1 MRSITRFIAFGAL
14 VASSV
19 SCGSVVRQGTSPVYL
34 QIVSLTAQRGG
45 LGGDFTNPIPSDVVT
60 NVTTPAPCTSTSPC
74 PTVFSDPGQ
83 VVMQAVLKDIT
94 SPTGP
99 TPNNDVTITR
109 YRVTYRRA
117 DGRNTPGLDVPFPF
131 DGATTGTIRVGTP
144 SALPFELV
152 RVVAKKETPLV
163 NLVNSATVVTTIAE
177 VSFFGADQVGREVT
191 VSGLLQIDF
200 ANWGDF

>member
-1 MRSITRFIAFGAL
+1 MRSITRFIGFGAL

-34 QIVSLTAQRGG
+34 QIVSLSGQRGG
-45 LGGDFTNPIPSDVVT
+45 LDGDFTNPIPSDVVT
-60 NVTTPAPCTSTSPC
+60 NVTTPAPCTPTSPC

-83 VVMQAVLKDIT
+83 VVMQAVLKDVT

-109 YRVTYRRA
+109 YRVSYRRA
-117 DGRNTPGLDVPFPF
+117 DRRNTPGLDVPFPF
-131 DGATTGTIRVGTP
+131 DGATTGTIRVG
-144 SALPFELV
+144 SASTLPFELV

-163 NLVNSATVVTTIAE
+163 NLANSATVVTTIAE

-191 VSGLLQIDF
+191 VTGLIQVNF